1 MGTTGF
7 GYPQKLEG
15 KCATSLLLPLLVATL
30 TQAQLCIFV
39 PPIPP
44 SEETLPRQLNR
55 CSAGIAGCMDELT
68 GWIDGLE

>member
-1 MGTTGF
+1 MGTTGL

-15 KCATSLLLPLLVATL
+15 GCASSLLLPLLVAAL
-30 TQAQLCIFV
+30 TQAQLYIFV
-39 PPIPP
+39 SPIPP

-55 CSAGIAGCMDELT
+55 CSAGIASCMDELT